1 MTQTAYARADETFE
15 ALVSGAETAAYETPA
30 QLIQSAGLS
39 ASTGYRH
46 VAALEAEGLVRRDA
60 AGTYFTGLTAI
71 RTGLRGF
78 GMGRLAPIAQP
89 VLLQLRQATQHTAFL
104 AIVQD
109 MDLLIGPHSLGRETR
124 NARLE
129 RVYGFEAIPELA
141 KGEAREMGLR
151 YFDDGIARRISTLM
165 TPIDS
170 TPSMVVALGLVL
182 NPSRVTPDALSQAL
196 VQAHDQIATALEGA

>member
-1 MTQTAYARADETFE
+1 MTQTAYMRAVKMFE
-15 ALVSGAETAAYETPA
+15 ALMSEAEAETHATPA
-30 QLIQSAGLS
+30 KFIQAAGLS

-60 AGTYFTGLTAI
+60 AGTYLAGLTAI

-78 GMGRLAPIAQP
+78 GVGRLAPIAEP

-109 MDLLIGPHSLGRETR
+109 MDLLVGPHSLGRETR
-124 NARLE
+124 TTKLE
-129 RVYGFEAIPELA
+129 RRYGFEAIPDLVP
-141 KGEAREMGLR
+141 GEARETGLR
-151 YFDDGIARRISTLM
+151 YFDDGIARRISALM

-170 TPSMVVALGLVL
+170 TASSVVVLGLVL
-182 NPSRVTPDALSQAL
+182 NPGRGVKEVLSRALLQA
-196 VQAHDQIATALEGA
+196 QDQIAAAVEVY